1 MVLMVAANED
11 DIVPAGGIVEPPA
24 RYEIILEAAIEEV
37 AAEDVEDI
45 VFDAIGQRRG
55 GIEQR
60 VTGALKITDVND
72 AAVDEEVLGLEVP
85 HEELNDLDLG
95 REGFVNVVHMVDG
108 GLRREVGVPTFL
120 HEAHSRRPPQHAAI

>member
-1 MVLMVAANED
+1 MRISDWSSDVCSSDLVLDMVLMVAANED

-60 VTGALKITDVND
+60 VKGALRS
-72 AAVDEEVLGLEVP
+72 EE
-85 HEELNDLDLG
+85 
-95 REGFVNVVHMVDG
+95 
-108 GLRREVGVPTFL
+108 RRVGKECVSTCR
-120 HEAHSRRPPQHAAI
+120 SRWSRYH

>member
-60 VTGALKITDVND
+60 VKGALKITDVND
-72 AAVDEEVLGLEVP
+72 AAVAGEDLGLGVP
-85 HEELNDLDLG
+85 HEELHDLDLG
-95 REGFVNVVHMVDG
+95 RDGIGNVVHIGEDRKSTR
-108 GLRREVGVPTFL
+108 LNSS
-120 HEAHSRRPPQHAAI
+120 H

>member
-1 MVLMVAANED
+1 MRISDWSSDVCSSDLVLDMVLMVAANED

-24 RYEIILEAAIEEV
+24 RYAIILEAAIEEV

-60 VTGALKITDVND
+60 VKGALKITDVN
-72 AAVDEEVLGLEVP
+72 AEAVAGEDIGLGVRSAERRVG
-85 HEELNDLDLG
+85 EGGG
-95 REGFVNVVHMVDG
+95 R
-108 GLRREVGVPTFL
+108 
-120 HEAHSRRPPQHAAI
+120 

>member
-60 VTGALKITDVND
+60 VKGALKITDVND
-72 AAVDEEVLGLEVP
+72 AAVAGEDLGLGVRS
-85 HEELNDLDLG
+85 EEHTSELQSLMRISSAVFCL
-95 REGFVNVVHMVDG
+95 
-108 GLRREVGVPTFL
+108 
-120 HEAHSRRPPQHAAI
+120 QKKQ

>member
-1 MVLMVAANED
+1 MRTVEAGGFELRPGAVDPLAACGRTPGGRVLDMVLMVAANED

-60 VTGALKITDVND
+60 VKDRKSTR
-72 AAVDEEVLGLEVP
+72 
-85 HEELNDLDLG
+85 LNSS
-95 REGFVNVVHMVDG
+95 H
-108 GLRREVGVPTFL
+108 
-120 HEAHSRRPPQHAAI
+120 